1 MMQEKL
7 CLAVCDDEPE
17 ALEQICEALR
27 KALHRMEYQT
37 RCVLHK
43 FTSGMALYEA
53 AVKERFHLIFL
64 DVEMPNVN
72 GFQLAEKLH
81 LTVSDAHIVFV
92 SAYEDFVY
100 DVFEHAPLAFVR
112 KSMLDYDVY
121 RAIYQYVQRTSY
133 LQLSVR
139 LKDGFGDK
147 ELLIKEILYVE
158 CEGHHL
164 TYVTVHGVVLE
175 AYGTLKAI
183 EAELVIYDF
192 LRIHKSCLVNQR
204 YVESVGKREILLVGG
219 RRVDMGRDR
228 RKEVQAAML
237 QYAEKRGKNGG

>member
-7 CLAVCDDEPE
+7 YLAVCDDEPE
-17 ALEQICEALR
+17 ALAQICEALR
-27 KALHRMEYQT
+27 KALHRVEYRT
-37 RCVLHK
+37 SCALRK

-81 LTVSDAHIVFV
+81 LMASDAHIVFV
-92 SAYEDFVY
+92 SGYEDFVY
-100 DVFEHAPLAFVR
+100 DIFEHAPLAFVR

-147 ELLIKEILYVE
+147 ELFIKDILYVE

-175 AYGTLKAI
+175 AYGTLKAV
-183 EAELVIYDF
+183 EDELAIYDF
-192 LRIHKSCLVNQR
+192 LRVHKSYLVNQR
-204 YVESVGKREILLVGG
+204 YVESVGKREILLAGG
-219 RRVDMGRDR
+219 RCVDMGKDR
-228 RKEVQAAML
+228 RKGVQAAML
-237 QYAEKRGKNGG
+237 QYAEKRGKNGV